1 MSGNS
6 ENGECNEGLVVPPDG
21 NLFDTS
27 KQQEQI
33 REALEASFP
42 NLKFIVTTERQ
53 RGFEA
58 FLVIPIF
65 GGANQS
71 RHATMRRTP
80 KFALKTTT
88 DSASNKVGETFDV
101 TY

>member
-1 MSGNS
+1 MSGHS
-6 ENGECNEGLVVPPDG
+6 ENGVVLPEG

-65 GGANQS
+65 GGAGQS
-71 RHATMRRTP
+71 RHATMMRRSP
-80 KFALKTTT
+80 KSAPNSTT
-88 DSASNKVGETFDV
+88 DASTTDKIGGTFNV
-101 TY
+101 TL